1 MAVPFV
7 VVFVRKMNNWG
18 ILGSDLPAGGPL
30 ELRTALPSK
39 MDVYLICIEWNA
51 HGDFFYLRPGVI
63 LCRHH

>member
-18 ILGSDLPAGGPL
+18 ILGSDLPAGGSL

-39 MDVYLICIEWNA
+39 MDVYLICIE
-51 HGDFFYLRPGVI
+51 
-63 LCRHH
+63 